1 MTRNESDLQK
11 LLKYHIIEKNIIE
24 KTNVVN
30 MTAPSMINEGTLLPV
45 ERCEESKIG

>member
-11 LLKYHIIEKNIIE
+11 LLKYHIIEK
-24 KTNVVN
+24 TDVVN
-30 MTAPSMINEGTLLPV
+30 MTAPSMINEGTLLPA